1 MEREEQELEKF
12 FDSALEL
19 YEFLKSSKVKMDLT
33 ELVECADGS
42 MDQKRFK
49 MHVAPNRAKTGM
61 RYARLLRGLFKEQR
75 LEVNPFLDRDEP
87 FEKLNC
93 LGYMELLVQKEVGR
107 RTPQAFLY
115 GVDFF
120 AKAFGFSM
128 GGSHIDRA
136 KRLALRYAQL
146 HTIDRKGAPMFN
158 RAFMHTLERMVLD
171 PLLNTPQRIV
181 AGKLRI
187 CIQASIRH
195 DDLTSTPL
203 AACEWVRRRGEVGI
217 VGLRARAWKG
227 KTHARAWVCSCLG
240 VDKEH
245 DDWLKVLMPL
255 LVEAHGP
262 QWRVHDH
269 FGKMP
274 STRSA
279 EDFLS
284 KPPTIE
290 NDVITIKTA
299 LSRELNK
306 GAEVGITSQEVET
319 IRWHGAKATMTTLMQ
334 HLGLSPK
341 AVRLSGGWADKNE
354 TMADVYLREAQLL
367 TLKSQE
373 RCLLFRAIHQNQK
386 PQQLTNKT
394 GTICQVQPTRNGL
407 TKL

>member
-1 MEREEQELEKF
+1 MDRLRSPSVEVVRKKREESPLKFAKPARPPQQGQGPLAEPPFGGRPERARRRGTGEDSLVEREEQELEKF

-227 KTHARAWVCSCLG
+227 KTHARA
-240 VDKEH
+240 
-245 DDWLKVLMPL
+245 
-255 LVEAHGP
+255 
-262 QWRVHDH
+262 
-269 FGKMP
+269 
-274 STRSA
+274 
-279 EDFLS
+279 
-284 KPPTIE
+284 
-290 NDVITIKTA
+290 
-299 LSRELNK
+299 
-306 GAEVGITSQEVET
+306 
-319 IRWHGAKATMTTLMQ
+319 
-334 HLGLSPK
+334 
-341 AVRLSGGWADKNE
+341 
-354 TMADVYLREAQLL
+354 
-367 TLKSQE
+367 
-373 RCLLFRAIHQNQK
+373 
-386 PQQLTNKT
+386 
-394 GTICQVQPTRNGL
+394 
-407 TKL
+407 